1 MCCLKL
7 LTESFLAM
15 KILNILSS
23 IALIFALANAG
34 TATAQKLPEAHQRI
48 AEREI
53 KANISTTG
61 NFVTAS
67 LIDVR
72 AHNPFDELR
81 VQMLNAPAVDLSNPV
96 ASKMVN
102 YAERFLGTRYV
113 WGATGPNAFDCS
125 GFIGYVYRN
134 FGINLHR
141 TSREQFTQGERV
153 SMNNLRPGDLLFFS
167 SNRSGRGRVGHVAMV
182 VSVDVNAGTCTFI
195 HASTKRGVV
204 YQRFPDN
211 GYYQRNFVGARRIL
225 GTSLDQSASTPAAN
239 MPN

>member
-1 MCCLKL
+1 MKFSHIVSV
-7 LTESFLAM
+7 LTLAC
-15 KILNILSS
+15 ILGCSS
-23 IALIFALANAG
+23 AAM
-34 TATAQKLPEAHQRI
+34 AQKLPAAHKKI
-48 AEREI
+48 ADREI
-53 KANISTTG
+53 RSNLSTEGTFTTAALISAR
-61 NFVTAS
+61 N
-67 LIDVR
+67 
-72 AHNPFDELR
+72 HNPFDELR
-81 VQMLNAPAVDLSNPV
+81 QAMLKSPAPIMGHPM

-125 GFIGYVYRN
+125 GFVGYVYRN

-141 TSREQFTQGERV
+141 TSSEQFTQGERV
-153 SMNNLRPGDLLFFS
+153 SVSNLRPGDLLFFS

-182 VSVDVNAGTCTFI
+182 VSVDNANGTCTFI

-225 GTSLDQSASTPAAN
+225 GTALDHTASLPAA
-239 MPN
+239 PVQ